1 MYELNGL
8 YDVNEAKASGLVL
21 LRTDNNVSRENDV
34 GLLMLS
40 PGNKALPL
48 SNVLLLLNDSAV
60 VLLLINNVFPL
71 LLPVNE
77 EDLREVGKNCELLLL
92 KLNKSVSMVSLL
104 LSLKSALLD
113 AARKFLLILR
123 P

>member
-48 SNVLLLLNDSAV
+48 SNVLLLLNDVAV

>member
-1 MYELNGL
+1 M
-8 YDVNEAKASGLVL
+8 L
-21 LRTDNNVSRENDV
+21 L
-34 GLLMLS
+34 
-40 PGNKALPL
+40 PGNMELLL
-48 SNVLLLLNDSAV
+48 SNVLLLLNDVAV
-60 VLLLINNVFPL
+60 VLLLTNNVFPL

-104 LSLKSALLD
+104 LSLKSAWLD
-113 AARKFLLILR
+113 AARKFPLLLR